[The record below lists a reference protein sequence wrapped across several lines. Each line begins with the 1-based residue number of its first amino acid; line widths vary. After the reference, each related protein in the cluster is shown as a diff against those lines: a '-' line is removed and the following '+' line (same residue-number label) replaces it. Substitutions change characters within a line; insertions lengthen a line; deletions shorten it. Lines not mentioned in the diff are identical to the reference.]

1 MQKESLERQVL
12 SKVIFNL
19 ERVRETSSD
28 ARNVKMHQ
36 ISFISLS
43 FLPRGLYS
51 VVCALAGASVALLQD
66 RLASRANDL
75 LSDVVLVL

>member
-28 ARNVKMHQ
+28 ARTVKMHQ
-36 ISFISLS
+36 ISFISLY
-43 FLPRGLYS
+43 P
-51 VVCALAGASVALLQD
+51 Q
-66 RLASRANDL
+66 ANDYVSPTKKKKL
-75 LSDVVLVL
+75 GNRPNDHTCDIKRT

>member
-28 ARNVKMHQ
+28 ARNGKMHQ
-36 ISFISLS
+36 ISFISLYPQANDYVS
-43 FLPRGLYS
+43 PTKKKKFGN
-51 VVCALAGASVALLQD
+51 
-66 RLASRANDL
+66 RANDHTC
-75 LSDVVLVL
+75 DIKRT